1 MAKIYI
7 ETYGCSSSRNDSEI
21 MAGLLNEAGYEIVDN
36 ASLADVVIVNTC
48 IVKQP
53 TENKIR
59 FRIRQINEKYPK
71 KKLII
76 AGCMPEAEPE
86 AIRSVAKNASMVS
99 TNQITSIA
107 DAIAKALKSER
118 IELIGKD
125 KAVKC
130 DLPKIRK
137 NPVIDVVEISSGCDY
152 ACSYCIT
159 KLAKGPLFSYPHDKI
174 IKEISFSLENGA
186 KEFWITGQDVAAYL
200 WRNRTSPIF
209 QKAPL
214 SENDKEINLPQLVG
228 KITTIKGN
236 YFLRMGMMNPASVMP
251 ILDDL
256 IEAYKDN
263 HVFKFLHL
271 PVQSGSDEVLKKMNR
286 KYAANDY
293 KNIITR
299 FRKEIPE
306 ITIWTDVIVGFP
318 EEDDDDFNQTIRL
331 IEEIKPDFTN
341 ISAYGTRPGTKAA
354 SMKQIDSNIKKERTR
369 IISSVVDKICLERN
383 KKWIGWSGAVLID
396 EYNTEKKD
404 WIGRNY
410 CYKPVAVKG
419 SFELGEIV
427 NASIKGAEKTCLI
440 GSKTI

>member
-1 MAKIYI
+1 MKVYI
-7 ETYGCSSSRNDSEI
+7 ETYGCSSSRSDSEI
-21 MAGLLNEAGYEIVDN
+21 MAGLLNEAGHMMVDDIT
-36 ASLADVVIVNTC
+36 LADAVIVNTC

-53 TENKIR
+53 TENKIK
-59 FRIRQINEKYPK
+59 FRIQQIQERYPR

-86 AIRSVAKNASMVS
+86 TIRNIAKNASLIS

-107 DAIAKALKSER
+107 DVVGNKGRL
-118 IELIGKD
+118 ELLGKN
-125 KAVKC
+125 KQIKC

-137 NPVIDVVEISSGCDY
+137 NPVIDVVEISSGCGY
-152 ACSYCIT
+152 SCAYCIT
-159 KLAKGPLFSYPHDKI
+159 KLAKGPLLSYPHEKI
-174 IKEISFSLENGA
+174 IKEMSFSLENGA

-200 WRNRTSPIF
+200 WRSAASSRF
-209 QKAPL
+209 QKVPL
-214 SENDKEINLPQLVG
+214 SENNNEINLPGLLNE
-228 KITTIKGN
+228 ITKTEGN
-236 YFLRMGMMNPASVMP
+236 YFIRLGMMNPASVMP

-286 KYAANDY
+286 KYAVNDY
-293 KNIITR
+293 KNIISK

-318 EEDDDDFNQTIRL
+318 EEIEYDFKQTTEL

-341 ISAYGTRPGTKAA
+341 ISAFGSRPGTKAA
-354 SMKQIDSNIKKERTR
+354 GMKQIDSSIKKDRTK
-369 IISSVVDKICLERN
+369 IISKVVNEICLERN
-383 KKWIGWSGAVLID
+383 KKWIGWSGTVLID
-396 EYNTEKKD
+396 EYNTSKKD

-419 SFELGEIV
+419 RFSLGQMIDVKIV
-427 NASIKGAEKTCLI
+427 GAEKTCLI